1 MISRPTIEIEFI
13 VCIHVYHCDDLM
25 DYKKF
30 NNIHIVFNN
39 TLLQFVSMHICN
51 KSIEGFEG
59 GN

>member
-1 MISRPTIEIEFI
+1 
-13 VCIHVYHCDDLM
+13 M